1 MVSIHSG
8 LFFYFFASPT
18 SPWLRSRVLTW
29 LTTSVMPT
37 SSSLRM
43 AQFFAVSGLK
53 LSSIETAFFSFHYQ
67 AFLARPCA
75 LSPPL
80 CSILPGFLLQPLLPS
95 SISCVT
101 APYVP
106 WLTPSSPTQSSHSY
120 PRLVYAPLIFHPTA
134 SDGLVSPLPFRLGY
148 WSASF
153 SSTATAALTPLVP
166 SSQSPNS
173 GCWLDGRWPFWTLT
187 LFGISDVNFDL
198 FSFYLALSAF
208 SVAFDFRCVMFSLHH
223 ALRLRS

>member
-1 MVSIHSG
+1 M
-8 LFFYFFASPT
+8 A
-18 SPWLRSRVLTW
+18 PWLDGRWPFWTLT
-29 LTTSVMPT
+29 LFDISDVNFDLFSFYIALSAFSEAFDFRCVMFSLRHAFRLHFP
-37 SSSLRM
+37 SSLR
-43 AQFFAVSGLK
+43 
-53 LSSIETAFFSFHYQ
+53 
-67 AFLARPCA
+67 
-75 LSPPL
+75 
-80 CSILPGFLLQPLLPS
+80 
-95 SISCVT
+95 VT
-101 APYVP
+101 APCIP

-153 SSTATAALTPLVP
+153 SSMATAALTPLVA
-166 SSQSPNS
+166 SFQSPNS